1 MIFQPLSVYCF
12 EKSRC
17 PWLWVILFGW
27 IYFACKGIWKHAIL
41 YFVLSFMLVLILTAM
56 APVAY
61 PFFQIVFGL
70 VYALFANDIVRSHY
84 INKGWIEVRTIKSKV
99 VYEPKEP
106 TELTEKVK

>member
-1 MIFQPLSVYCF
+1 
-12 EKSRC
+12 
-17 PWLWVILFGW
+17 
-27 IYFACKGIWKHAIL
+27 
-41 YFVLSFMLVLILTAM
+41 
-56 APVAY
+56 
-61 PFFQIVFGL
+61 L